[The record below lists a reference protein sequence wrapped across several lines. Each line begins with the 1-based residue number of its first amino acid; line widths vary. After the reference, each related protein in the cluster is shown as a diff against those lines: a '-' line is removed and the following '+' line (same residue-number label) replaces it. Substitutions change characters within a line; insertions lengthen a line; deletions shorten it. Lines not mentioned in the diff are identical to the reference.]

1 MIPKLIYNSMYNIN
15 EFDVSRN
22 NLLKEIPSDFIDK
35 NNDLMVLYK
44 ENLKKVNEIQQ
55 QNKEILGTL
64 KDKFNEYIKNNYP
77 EYFV

>member
-22 NLLKEIPSDFIDK
+22 NLLKEIPGDFIDK
-35 NNDLMVLYK
+35 NNDLMELYK

-64 KDKFNEYIKNNYP
+64 KDKFNEYIKNTYP
-77 EYFV
+77 EYFI